1 MKRFG
6 WRFWSCLVALTLLA
20 ATLFQPR
27 ILLPWPTHRHLFVI
41 DITQSMNARDYQVPG
56 WPRERLGFAKA
67 ALERVMLDLPCG
79 SEAGLAVFAHKNAY
93 LLLAPLEVCEH
104 GAALRSALRAID
116 WRSAWAGDSHIAY
129 GLFDALK
136 MAASLDAT
144 LVFLTDGHQVPAA
157 IKEPV
162 FRGRPGK
169 TEGLIV
175 GVGGSA
181 PVPIPKLDLE
191 GRQTGF
197 WHKTDLPRQVHSPRF
212 RRRAESDR
220 SGLLLSHRDEN
231 RLRHL
236 ADLTGLRYHPLND
249 PHALLDLLEQLP
261 AGKKHLVAV
270 DLRPWLGFAALIFA
284 FAALV

>member
-6 WRFWSCLVALTLLA
+6 WRFWSCLVALGLLA

-27 ILLPWPTHRHLFVI
+27 IVLPRPAHRYLVVI
-41 DITQSMNARDYQVPG
+41 DITQSMNARDYHVPG
-56 WPRERLGFAKA
+56 WPGDRLGFTKA
-67 ALERVMLDLPCG
+67 SVERALLALPCG
-79 SEAGLAVFAHKNAY
+79 SEAALAVFAHKNAY

-136 MAASLDAT
+136 MAATLDAA

-157 IKEPV
+157 IKDPV
-162 FRGRPGK
+162 FRGKPGRA
-169 TEGLIV
+169 GGFLV
-175 GVGGSA
+175 GVGGPA
-181 PVPIPKLDLE
+181 PVPIPRLDLE
-191 GRQTGF
+191 GRATGF
-197 WHKTDLPRQVHSPRF
+197 WRKTDLPHPIHSPRF
-212 RRRAESDR
+212 RRQAERDR

-231 RLRHL
+231 RLRRL
-236 ADLTGLRYHPLND
+236 ADLTGLHYHPLND
-249 PHALLDLLEQLP
+249 PESLADRLRQAP
-261 AGKKHLVAV
+261 AAKKRPVAV
-270 DLRPWLGFAALIFA
+270 DLRPWFGFTALVLA